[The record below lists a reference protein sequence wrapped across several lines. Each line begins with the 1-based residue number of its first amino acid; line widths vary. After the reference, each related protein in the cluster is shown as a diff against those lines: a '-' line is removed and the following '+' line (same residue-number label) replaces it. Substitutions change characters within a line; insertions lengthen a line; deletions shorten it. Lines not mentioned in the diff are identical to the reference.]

1 MNSRS
6 IYDINYFTSYTSYTF
21 YTSGAFV
28 RFINMTP
35 IKLKLQLARQLTGLL
50 SQYPNIRLAIL
61 FGSQANPERQKHFG
75 SDIDLAIMTD
85 APVSDRFKMELMERI
100 STKFGY
106 PVDIVD
112 VNEAPEPILGEVFKG
127 QRLLGDDTTYAQ
139 LLTRHLLNTAD
150 FVPLR
155 ERILKERR
163 DRWIR

>member
-1 MNSRS
+1 
-6 IYDINYFTSYTSYTF
+6 
-21 YTSGAFV
+21 
-28 RFINMTP
+28 MTTIRP
-35 IKLKLQLARQLTGLL
+35 QLARQLTGLL
-50 SQYPNIRLAIL
+50 SHYPNIRLAIL

-75 SDIDLAIMTD
+75 SDIDLAIMADT
-85 APVSDRFKMELMERI
+85 PVSDHFKMQLIETISVEL
-100 STKFGY
+100 GC

-112 VNEAPEPILGEVFKG
+112 VNEAPEPVLGEVFKG
-127 QRLLGDDTTYAQ
+127 QRLLGDNAVYAR